1 MAESVIAIASGYL
14 MGAIPFAY
22 IAGRLLKG
30 IDIRRVGGGNV
41 GATNVLREVGT
52 VPGFAVFFADI
63 GKGTLAILIARSLD
77 VPLLIVFIS
86 GLAALVG
93 HSWPVFLNFYGGRGA
108 AVTIGIFFALV
119 PIECAISFGIMVMV
133 VLVTS
138 NFRLAAGLG
147 FILLPFIIWG
157 FGRNAEVI
165 IFSLALPLFIGIR
178 ALPALVRSFKNPRER
193 KNLIIDRRY
202 KPWQRKK

>member
-1 MAESVIAIASGYL
+1 MAESAIAIVSGYL
-14 MGAIPFAY
+14 IGAIPFAY

-63 GKGTLAILIARSLD
+63 GKGILAILIAQWLD

-86 GLAALVG
+86 GLAAVVG
-93 HSWPVFLNFYGGRGA
+93 HSWSVFLNFYGGRGA
-108 AVTIGIFFALV
+108 AITIGIFFALV
-119 PIECAISFGIMVMV
+119 PLECAISFGIMVVV
-133 VLVTS
+133 VLITS

-157 FGRNAEVI
+157 FGGNTEVI
-165 IFSLALPLFIGIR
+165 IFSVTLPLFTGIR
-178 ALPALVRSFKNPRER
+178 AAPALVRSFKNPRER
-193 KNLIIDRRY
+193 KNLIVDRQY